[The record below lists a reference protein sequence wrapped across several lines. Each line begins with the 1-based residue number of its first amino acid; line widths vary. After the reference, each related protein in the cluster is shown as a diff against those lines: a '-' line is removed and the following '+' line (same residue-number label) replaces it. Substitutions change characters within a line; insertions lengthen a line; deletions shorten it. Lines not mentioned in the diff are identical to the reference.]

1 MVLHEDTPEKS
12 DVGSDVEVI
21 EACRRGDPGAF
32 ACLFE
37 THRDKVYSI
46 ALRFAG
52 DPATARDIAQDV
64 FVKLLT
70 RIQEYHG
77 GARFETWLYR
87 VTVNACL
94 DHQKRR
100 RRLLPFIEDALDAV
114 LPARE
119 TTLAGLLRE
128 EAQDF
133 VREAVAKLSPQHRV
147 VVVLRYTQDLSYEE
161 IAEVLACS
169 RGTVASR
176 LNRAHKILERRL
188 KRFRYAQA

>member
-1 MVLHEDTPEKS
+1 MVLHEDAPKES
-12 DVGSDVEVI
+12 QVGSDTEII
-21 EACRRGDPGAF
+21 EACQRGDASAF

-37 THRDKVYSI
+37 AHRDKVYSI
-46 ALRFAG
+46 ALRFAA
-52 DPATARDIAQDV
+52 DPAAALDIAQDV

-94 DHQKRR
+94 DYQKRR
-100 RRLLPFIEDALDAV
+100 RRLLPFLEDTMDAI

-128 EAQDF
+128 EAQDY
-133 VREAVAKLSPQHRV
+133 VRDAVAKLSPEHRV
-147 VVVLRYTQDLSYEE
+147 VIVLRYTEDLSYEQ

>member
-1 MVLHEDTPEKS
+1 MVLHEDAPGKS

-37 THRDKVYSI
+37 AHRDKVYSI

-94 DHQKRR
+94 DHQKRG
-100 RRLLPFIEDALDAV
+100 RRLLPFLEEKIDAV
-114 LPARE
+114 LTPASG
-119 TTLAGLLRE
+119 APGAASAA
-128 EAQDF
+128 AQG
-133 VREAVAKLSPQHRV
+133 R
-147 VVVLRYTQDLSYEE
+147 
-161 IAEVLACS
+161 
-169 RGTVASR
+169 
-176 LNRAHKILERRL
+176 
-188 KRFRYAQA
+188 